1 MEPIQELLA
10 QPSEDF
16 AKHLKLSDNHRIII
30 SGMYGIGKTTFLKHF
45 FSKENDKGSK
55 YNTVH
60 LFPVNY
66 QVSDSKDIFEYVKY
80 DIIAHL
86 LSVKEIAF
94 EKNDIPAFQTIP
106 YLLLQRPSDMLA
118 PLLHFFGG
126 AGKAYDNYKK
136 LIDEV
141 CNQHEQVQKDER
153 KSLENFINEAKN
165 RAGSIYENDFYTELI
180 NELLRKW
187 KDSTSEQESVLII
200 DDLDRIDPQH
210 AFRLFNIFSAHFD
223 HRDEQQNK
231 FGFDKVIFVCDIENI
246 RNIFASNYGA
256 DVDFGGYIDKFFS
269 KEVHR
274 FDNLESLEKVVK
286 KWIAELQL
294 SNYSKSTPY
303 GNIADSYLN
312 MIQGHLSSIIVSMLR
327 GKAINLRSLIK
338 LSGIFP
344 EYKSREIKVN
354 GNQVMNDQFLITR
367 LLDIIVFLTGG
378 SAELSLAFEKCKNN
392 EHAHHKVSLTQNQ
405 EMLKSILGL
414 LGYGSNNSEEKE
426 MIVEESNLYIKYSV
440 CIDPI
445 MDYWADIKEIR
456 YGEDSDDIN
465 RFPNIFLMYQ
475 KALELL
481 IKIGYY

>member
-16 AKHLKLSDNHRIII
+16 AKHLKLSDNHRIIF

-269 KEVHR
+269 KEVYR

-286 KWIAELQL
+286 KWIIEMPSSHLYTPASNPFDQEKYIELL
-294 SNYSKSTPY
+294 K
-303 GNIADSYLN
+303 D
-312 MIQGHLSSIIVSMLR
+312 HLRVILLIMLR
-327 GKAINLRSLIK
+327 ANAINLRSLLK
-338 LSGIFP
+338 LPNMSSN
-344 EYKSREIKVN
+344 YKKEWLRIN
-354 GNQVMNDQFLITR
+354 GKDVPRNMFFIVILFDALV
-367 LLDIIVFLTGG
+367 LLMG
-378 SAELSLAFEKCKNN
+378 SPADLKIACKKCEGKL
-392 EHAHHKVSLTQNQ
+392 EHHFRKVSVQHQNMI
-405 EMLKSILGL
+405 ESVLAL
-414 LGYGSNNSEEKE
+414 LGYDNGKSEVKIKDIAEYNLRLKYLVKHDSVKELWAEISARESLNGNSTDR
-426 MIVEESNLYIKYSV
+426 LP
-440 CIDPI
+440 DP
-445 MDYWADIKEIR
+445 
-456 YGEDSDDIN
+456 
-465 RFPNIFLMYQ
+465 FFMYQ
-475 KALELL
+475 EALQML
-481 IKIGYY
+481 IETGYY